1 VRPEAPRRC
10 RTWPGRHFAN
20 TSNDVRNTHAH
31 HHLLLSF
38 ALASSALAQNYHIPD
53 NNAAVGTS
61 NVIPFG
67 STTSTSSF
75 YNCRMQVRATAAEL
89 GAIPNL
95 VTGLAFACSGTG
107 AARYG
112 ALEIVMDHIPSGQ
125 PLSTTFASNLTANA
139 VTVLSATDYTWNVTA
154 NTWNE
159 VGLQTY
165 FVFNGVDDVI
175 IDITSTQGTA
185 PAGMRRGTNQR
196 IYVTS
201 QTGPLPAVG
210 ISSATAT
217 KFEVS
222 MLMARASSYGVGCA
236 GSNGTPRLGFSGS
249 AQAGNTLSVDLQN
262 GVPSGLAVLIASTT
276 NAAPFPL
283 DLGFL
288 GMPGCRLYTDLTFL
302 DVVLLD
308 GAGAGSFPF
317 PVPPGVFGFL
327 FYTQFACLDPAAN
340 AFGFTTSNYGRVLTG
355 N

>member
-1 VRPEAPRRC
+1 M
-10 RTWPGRHFAN
+10 RT
-20 TSNDVRNTHAH
+20 TT
-31 HHLLLSF
+31 LLLSF
-38 ALASSALAQNYHIPD
+38 ALAGSALAQNYHIPD

-107 AARYG
+107 AAHYG

-327 FYTQFACLDPAAN
+327 FYTQFACLDPATN